1 MSVDRQKGGPP
12 YRGRQAAS
20 ATGVRGTPR
29 KGGVGRSPA
38 IQRNLPEAF
47 ELTGEKEP
55 SEAGFEPRTSTL
67 STKPMNHCSS
77 HTHPPPSQ
85 WSHHMKITLWGFLT
99 QEGPGAGVWVSG
111 GAPRRGMRAS
121 APMMTDH
128 LPKSM
133 EKDD

>member
-20 ATGVRGTPR
+20 ATGVRGTPS

-67 STKPMNHCSS
+67 STKPIKLC
-77 HTHPPPSQ
+77 
-85 WSHHMKITLWGFLT
+85 
-99 QEGPGAGVWVSG
+99 
-111 GAPRRGMRAS
+111 
-121 APMMTDH
+121 
-128 LPKSM
+128 
-133 EKDD
+133 